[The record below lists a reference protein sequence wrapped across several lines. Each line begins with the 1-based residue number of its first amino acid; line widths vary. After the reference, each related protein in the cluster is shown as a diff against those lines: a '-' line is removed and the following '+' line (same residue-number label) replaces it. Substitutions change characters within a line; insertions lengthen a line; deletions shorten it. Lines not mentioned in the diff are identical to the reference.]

1 MEIFHQQ
8 LIFFLALKW
17 SNSSGNAKKFL
28 HIGKKIFFVIYAFPK
43 PSGSNTGILCLL
55 TAPGNNNEVTTIER
69 NIENLP
75 GPCRSQNRTQSGV
88 SKLRSI
94 EKCLLNLLCRIFNLY
109 SLRHHSHTGRP
120 NIACKSFISVLLRQL
135 SYAIKNQLKAPKAP
149 Y

>member
-69 NIENLP
+69 NIESCICQQARPYVVKGGTPLP
-75 GPCRSQNRTQSGV
+75 MSW
-88 SKLRSI
+88 
-94 EKCLLNLLCRIFNLY
+94 
-109 SLRHHSHTGRP
+109 RHP
-120 NIACKSFISVLLRQL
+120 LVKIWN
-135 SYAIKNQLKAPKAP
+135 
-149 Y
+149 